1 MKYLRNELETMCIM
15 VHIWFVD
22 VLGDYQMTEKTQIE
36 FWLAFN
42 EDGDAEVHM
51 EGPTEAREALVEN
64 AGGAAIRVVKI
75 TAAVTLPVIAE
86 CEVDVPDE
94 AGETV
99 AAAA

>member
-1 MKYLRNELETMCIM
+1 
-15 VHIWFVD
+15 
-22 VLGDYQMTEKTQIE
+22 MTEKTEIE

-42 EDGDAEVHM
+42 EDGYAEVHM

-64 AGGAAIRVVKI
+64 QGGAAIRVVKI
-75 TAAVTLPVIAE
+75 TAAVTLPTIAE